1 MKIFRDIPYDASIGQ
16 FGLGDL
22 LLADTAIPKAPVVLA
37 IHGGGWRAQDRYS
50 WSGVANFLAE
60 KLGCSVFNIEYRLA
74 SEDSRWPACRD
85 DCVKAANWLFSD
97 SFRHIAGFSPARIWL
112 CGGSSGGH
120 LALWTLASL
129 PQEKVAGCVS
139 ISSIGAPL
147 ADFRIHRDR
156 YTQLLGA
163 DVGEDSLATI
173 DPVRRITPGMA
184 PLLCTHA
191 TEDTV
196 VPIAS
201 HRAFADAYRAA
212 GNRCTFFEYPAT
224 VRQGLAGH
232 CIWIPDSNP
241 NRLIPEIEAHI
252 AALMRQIEQEEPQS
266 GA

>member
-1 MKIFRDIPYDASIGQ
+1 MKIFRDIPYDASTGC

-22 LLADTAIPKAPVVLA
+22 LLPDTVVPKTPVVLA
-37 IHGGGWRAQDRYS
+37 IHGGGWCAQDRYS

-60 KLGCSVFNIEYRLA
+60 ELGCAVFNIEYRLA
-74 SEDSRWPACRD
+74 SEANRWPACGD

-97 SFRHIAGFSPARIWL
+97 FFRNIAGFSPDRIWL

-120 LALWTLASL
+120 LALWTLVNL
-129 PQEKVAGCVS
+129 PPEKIAGCVS

-147 ADFRIHRDR
+147 ADFRLHSDR

-163 DVGEDSLATI
+163 DAGEGSLPAM
-173 DPVRRITPGMA
+173 DPVRKITPGMA
-184 PLLCTHA
+184 SLLCTHA

-212 GNRCTFFEYPAT
+212 GNSCTFFEYPIT
-224 VRQGLAGH
+224 IHRGLAGH
-232 CIWIPDSNP
+232 CLWIPDSNP
-241 NRLIPEIEAHI
+241 HRLIPEIEAQI
-252 AALMRQIEQEEPQS
+252 AAFMERFEQEKPRS
-266 GA
+266 GT